1 MSGRRNLSAPL
12 IRLEADGTLPG
23 NLKCSILF
31 VQLTI
36 LTFTFAVAGRVSGR
50 EEHSFREAEPLI
62 QVQVF
67 YDVFL
72 LI

>member
-1 MSGRRNLSAPL
+1 MSGRRDLSAPL

-36 LTFTFAVAGRVSGR
+36 LTFTFAVARVSGR

-67 YDVFL
+67 YEVFL